1 MFQVTQ
7 TYFEP
12 VLSTRLS
19 DFTDSLHLQSL
30 VFGILMIGYCI
41 MGCLMPA
48 IIKLLDPILL
58 SSIGMLLCGT
68 SNFLMGPSVFLPNS
82 IILIAIGM
90 FFSGASAIMILIPQV
105 PIMIERTELR
115 YPNQTRQIS
124 DI

>member
-68 SNFLMGPSVFLPNS
+68 SNFLMGPSVFLPDNLAL
-82 IILIAIGM
+82 IIIGM
-90 FFSGASAIMILIPQV
+90 FLSGVSVIIFMIPQV
-105 PIMIERTELR
+105 PIMIERTDIR
-115 YPNQTRQIS
+115 YPNQIRQIS
-124 DI
+124 DV